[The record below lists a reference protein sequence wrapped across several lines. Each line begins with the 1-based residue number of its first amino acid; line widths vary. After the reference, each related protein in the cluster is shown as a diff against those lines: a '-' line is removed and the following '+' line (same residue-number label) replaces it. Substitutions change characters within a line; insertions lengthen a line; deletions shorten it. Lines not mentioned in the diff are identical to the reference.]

1 MVYDWTQKNPKA
13 KFWRLSVKNHKKTPA
28 KHSIG
33 NSISLNFMNLSTAL
47 GPILSEETDFHFYFG
62 PDLLILYFLKI
73 LVFQKTHSLFKLIFR
88 AMQLQRPK
96 HNILQ
101 KTLFCTLASSTKLVL
116 NAVPIA
122 AGQYLWRGFTFS
134 CQNWSYLEFQCIF
147 NEVKTKRQI
156 FRQSRTKHLLTFSGF
171 STISFTMSGTELNY
185 YRQKVSSRVA
195 SKVAERLRLWVLGNL
210 EI

>member
-1 MVYDWTQKNPKA
+1 MVFDWTQKNPKA
-13 KFWRLSVKNHKKTPA
+13 KFWRLSVKNHKKAPA

-73 LVFQKTHSLFKLIFR
+73 LVFQKTRSLKLIFR
-88 AMQLQRPK
+88 AMQLRRPK

-101 KTLFCTLASSTKLVL
+101 KTLFCTPASSTKLVL

-122 AGQYLWRGFTFS
+122 AGQYLWRDFTFF

-156 FRQSRTKHLLTFSGF
+156 FRQSWTKHLLTFSGF
-171 STISFTMSGTELNY
+171 STISFNMSGMELNY
-185 YRQKVSSRVA
+185 YHQKVSSRVA
-195 SKVAERLRLWVLGNL
+195 SQVAERLRLRVLGNQG
-210 EI
+210 I